1 MITKPRLITLLD
13 TSICNANL
21 GNQIIIQSIEREL
34 KSLFPSDFTMRL
46 QYSELFGKQSISYL
60 RKSAYAFF
68 GGTNSLSSEM
78 NKYSQMGFRIR
89 NTFSFS
95 GLVLLGLGWWQ
106 YQGAPNAYTR
116 ILLTRLLSSTIKH
129 SIRDQ
134 YTCNMLSSIG
144 IDNTLN
150 TSCPTVWR
158 LTEDHCTSISHSRSQ
173 SVVATV
179 TDYNC
184 SVDDDLRMLKILLE
198 QYENVFVWLQGLD
211 DFSYLKNLNVL
222 VNNKLHLVPP
232 SLRSYERLLETR
244 DLDYIGTRLHAGI
257 KAIQHGKRALIL
269 GVDNRAREIAK
280 DINLNVAP
288 RGDDDSINKFIASP
302 YITSLKIPLSAI
314 HAWRAQFADRSI
326 DESIERI
333 LS

>member
-1 MITKPRLITLLD
+1 MIASPRLVALLD
-13 TSICNANL
+13 TSICNSNL
-21 GNQIIIQSIEREL
+21 GNQIIMQSIEREL
-34 KSLFPSDFTMRL
+34 KALFPDDFLMRL
-46 QYSELFGKQSISYL
+46 QYGELFGRQSISYL
-60 RKSAYAFF
+60 RQSAYAFF

-106 YQGAPNAYTR
+106 YQGTPNAYTR
-116 ILLTRLLSSTIKH
+116 ILLTRLLSSTINH

-144 IDNTLN
+144 ITNTLN
-150 TSCPTVWR
+150 TSCPTVWC
-158 LTEDHCTSISHSRSQ
+158 LTEDHCASIPHYKSQ
-173 SVVATV
+173 SVVATI

-184 SVDDDLRMLKILLE
+184 SNDDDYRMLNILLE
-198 QYENVFVWLQGLD
+198 HYKEVFVWLQGLD
-211 DFSYLKNLNVL
+211 DYSYLKNLDIIGDSR
-222 VNNKLHLVPP
+222 LHLIPP
-232 SLRSYERLLETR
+232 NLESYEMLLETL

-269 GVDNRAREIAK
+269 GVDNRAKEISN
-280 DINLNVAP
+280 DIYLNVAP
-288 RGDDDSINKFIASP
+288 RGDVDSIYSFIASP

-314 HAWRAQFADRSI
+314 DAWRAQFVAR
-326 DESIERI
+326 
-333 LS
+333 